1 MAIRAAQVDFADII
15 LEVRTLLNGDALSAL
30 NRCGGP
36 RAAFGEAVLGKQE
49 ECNVY
54 LTCSNRYLYTDD
66 AEAEGNSQGIVVVT
80 IPAGARSRSCNFVA
94 SIVADFSN
102 PLQGPADCDPTTAYE
117 CPGERRCV
125 PLSYVCDGIQDC
137 EGNAD
142 ESGCHQLVPLPD
154 EAFCIDAEFY
164 VNTTVGRWQPMEECK
179 RAAARLGSGLFTL
192 EPTTLNCAVVMPA
205 VIPSILT
212 APEAFVR
219 PMAGAQTVIAVDYD
233 TRAGFGLCR
242 ASVQC
247 SGRGTAIAT
256 IAGGCECDCGEGY
269 YGERC
274 EESLQLDRITSI
286 VCVLL
291 VNSTATEANGNIDNG
306 DTNGGEHKQRDLSL
320 VLIADA
326 LLLDTAA
333 AQTLVARCSIFAM
346 EMLGRTHVGCT
357 VAPRLGRAT
366 NADIAHHYRRLL
378 TPDGQ
383 RTVEELLA
391 ASAQPPLLYVSA
403 QTAMT
408 PSVITNARC
417 EGSSTAVVDYARTAV
432 VTEKEEEEALCNLT
446 EHARTYSRLQLLV
459 RNSLPVLSVAIAFVG
474 GGFGSDE
481 VGGGGGRGAKGRG
494 REFTEASEAERSAN
508 DIIIVECAMMSVNV
522 DGGCVASSCDIP
534 APSAARA
541 SAAPPYFASRM

>member
-1 MAIRAAQVDFADII
+1 M
-15 LEVRTLLNGDALSAL
+15 
-30 NRCGGP
+30 
-36 RAAFGEAVLGKQE
+36 
-49 ECNVY
+49 
-54 LTCSNRYLYTDD
+54 
-66 AEAEGNSQGIVVVT
+66 
-80 IPAGARSRSCNFVA
+80 
-94 SIVADFSN
+94 
-102 PLQGPADCDPTTAYE
+102 
-117 CPGERRCV
+117 
-125 PLSYVCDGIQDC
+125 
-137 EGNAD
+137 
-142 ESGCHQLVPLPD
+142 
-154 EAFCIDAEFY
+154 
-164 VNTTVGRWQPMEECK
+164 
-179 RAAARLGSGLFTL
+179 
-192 EPTTLNCAVVMPA
+192 
-205 VIPSILT
+205 
-212 APEAFVR
+212 
-219 PMAGAQTVIAVDYD
+219 
-233 TRAGFGLCR
+233 
-242 ASVQC
+242 
-247 SGRGTAIAT
+247 
-256 IAGGCECDCGEGY
+256 
-269 YGERC
+269 
-274 EESLQLDRITSI
+274 
-286 VCVLL
+286 
-291 VNSTATEANGNIDNG
+291 
-306 DTNGGEHKQRDLSL
+306 SL

-432 VTEKEEEEALCNLT
+432 VTEKEEEALCNLT

-522 DGGCVASSCDIP
+522 DGGCVASSCHIP

-541 SAAPPYFASRM
+541 SAAPLLRITNVTFAPATLLTSVCADPHMSVSARQTLANVDISTDSDVHNIEKDFTAFLMRWRGACCGAGARVGHCSVSDAPV